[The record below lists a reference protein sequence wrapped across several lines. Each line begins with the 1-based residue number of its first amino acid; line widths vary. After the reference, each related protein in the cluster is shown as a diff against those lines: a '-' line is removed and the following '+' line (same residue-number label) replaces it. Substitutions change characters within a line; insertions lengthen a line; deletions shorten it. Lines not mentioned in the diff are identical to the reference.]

1 MNRRSRFTVFFAGL
15 AAASVLVTAGCG
27 GSDGDADSTASASTT
42 PSASTVSPSDMT
54 DQQQPTARLLID
66 VTIKEGQ
73 VTPTNEALQGKVGQ
87 PIVVR
92 VNSDAADELHV
103 HSVPEHTFGIEPKSG
118 QQFQFT
124 VDVPGTVDIE
134 LHTLNRTIASIQVQ
148 Q

>member
-1 MNRRSRFTVFFAGL
+1 MINLKSSVIVL
-15 AAASVLVTAGCG
+15 ASALALVTAGCG
-27 GSDGDADSTASASTT
+27 GSDGTQKTDGSAGSATPTATT
-42 PSASTVSPSDMT
+42 VNPSDMT
-54 DQQQPTARLLID
+54 NQQQAPTRLLID
-66 VTIKEGQ
+66 VTIKGGE
-73 VTPTNEALQGKVGQ
+73 VTPTNQPLQGKVGQ

-103 HSVPEHTFGIEPKSG
+103 HSNPEHSFKIEPRNG

-134 LHTLNRTIASIQVQ
+134 LHQLNRTIASVQVQ

>member
-1 MNRRSRFTVFFAGL
+1 MTNRKRSLIVLTSAMTL
-15 AAASVLVTAGCG
+15 ALAVVTAGCG
-27 GSDGDADSTASASTT
+27 SDGSDEQGSAAPAS
-42 PSASTVSPSDMT
+42 PSQSTVSPSDMT
-54 DQQQPTARLLID
+54 DQQQAPSRLVID
-66 VTIKEGQ
+66 VTIKGGE
-73 VTPTNEALQGKVGQ
+73 VTPTNEQVQGKVGD

-103 HSVPEHTFGIEPKSG
+103 HSNPEHNFPIEARNG

-134 LHTLNRTIASIQVQ
+134 LHQLNRVIASVQVQ

>member
-1 MNRRSRFTVFFAGL
+1 MTNRRSSFIVVATAL
-15 AAASVLVTAGCG
+15 ALVTAGCG
-27 GSDGDADSTASASTT
+27 GSESSDGAGTAATSPAT
-42 PSASTVSPSDMT
+42 PSESTVSPSDMT
-54 DQQQPTARLLID
+54 DQQQAPNRLVID
-66 VTIKEGQ
+66 VTIKGGE
-73 VTPTNEALQGKVGQ
+73 VTPTNAQLQGKVSD

-103 HSVPEHTFGIEPKSG
+103 HSNPEHTFKIEPRNG

-134 LHTLNRTIASIQVQ
+134 LHQLNRVIASVQVQ

>member
-1 MNRRSRFTVFFAGL
+1 MINLKSSVIVL
-15 AAASVLVTAGCG
+15 ASALALVTAGCG
-27 GSDGDADSTASASTT
+27 GSGDPQKSEGAADSAT
-42 PSASTVSPSDMT
+42 PSPTTVNPSDMT
-54 DQQQPTARLLID
+54 NEQQAPARLLID
-66 VTIKEGQ
+66 VTIKSGE
-73 VTPTNEALQGKVGQ
+73 VNPTNQRLQGKVGE

-103 HSVPEHTFGIEPKSG
+103 HSNLEHTFKIEPRNG

-134 LHTLNRTIASIQVQ
+134 LHQLNRTIASVQVQ

>member
-1 MNRRSRFTVFFAGL
+1 MNRKRSLVVLATTFT
-15 AAASVLVTAGCG
+15 LVTAACG
-27 GSDGDADSTASASTT
+27 SGGEGTGEQTSAAPASPTE
-42 PSASTVSPSDMT
+42 STVSPSDMT
-54 DQQQPTARLLID
+54 DQQQAPDRLVID
-66 VTIKEGQ
+66 VTIKGGE
-73 VTPTNEALQGKVGQ
+73 VTPTNEQLQGKVGD

-103 HSVPEHTFGIEPKSG
+103 HSNPEHNFPIEPRSG

-134 LHTLNRTIASIQVQ
+134 LHQLNRVIASVQVQ

>member
-1 MNRRSRFTVFFAGL
+1 
-15 AAASVLVTAGCG
+15 
-27 GSDGDADSTASASTT
+27 
-42 PSASTVSPSDMT
+42 MT
-54 DQQQPTARLLID
+54 DQQQAPDRLVID
-66 VTIKEGQ
+66 VTIKGGE
-73 VTPTNEALQGKVGQ
+73 VTPTNAQVQAKVKN

-103 HSVPEHTFGIEPKSG
+103 HSNPEHTFKVEPRNG

-134 LHTLNRTIASIQVQ
+134 LHQLNRVIASVQVQ